1 MVHARTAQALLGV
14 GLTAA
19 LAAAVATPAAAK
31 ASSIQE
37 RQQPQ
42 TVTVTSAREFA
53 NGATVSINYTVQGTR
68 VLRHHYISGG
78 LGLDYYAESQL
89 TEAQANQLDRLVS
102 SRAFE
107 SERWALLNINCG
119 SGVKTD
125 WTVRA
130 GGITNRTAA
139 CNGAWPT
146 LPRTTAEIVKLVASA
161 SQS

>member
-1 MVHARTAQALLGV
+1 MIHARMAQTLLGA

-19 LAAAVATPAAAK
+19 LAAAVATPAGAAV
-31 ASSIQE
+31 SSVPE
-37 RQQPQ
+37 QQPQ
-42 TVTVTSAREFA
+42 TVTVTSARELA
-53 NGATVSINYTVQGTR
+53 NGATVSIDYTVQGTS
-68 VLRHHYISGG
+68 VLRHHRISGG

-89 TEAQANQLDRLVS
+89 TEAQANKLDRLVS
-102 SRAFE
+102 SRAFA

-125 WTVRA
+125 WTVHA
-130 GGITNRTAA
+130 GDITTRTAA
-139 CNGAWPT
+139 CNGAWPV